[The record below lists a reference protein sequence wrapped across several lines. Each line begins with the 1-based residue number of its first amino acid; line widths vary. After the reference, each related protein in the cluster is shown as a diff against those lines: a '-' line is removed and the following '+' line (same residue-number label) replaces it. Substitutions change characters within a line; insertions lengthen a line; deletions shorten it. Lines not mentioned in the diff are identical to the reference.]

1 MAPKFYGPYQI
12 NKKISQ
18 VAYGLSL
25 PETSCVH
32 NVFHVSC
39 LKRALGNNQ
48 TTQTTLPSLDDE
60 GRVILEPEGILST
73 RERELRYRTIKEY
86 LIKWKDLLEEEASWE
101 NEAFCQQH
109 LSLRML

>member
-25 PETSCVH
+25 PETSHVH

-48 TTQTTLPSLDDE
+48 SVQTKLPSLDDE
-60 GRVILEPEGILST
+60 GRVILELEVILST
-73 RERELRYRTIKEY
+73 RERKLRHCTIKEY
-86 LIKWKDLLEEEASWE
+86 LIKWKDLPKEEASWE
-101 NEAFCQQH
+101 NESFCQQH
-109 LSLRML
+109 PSLRML